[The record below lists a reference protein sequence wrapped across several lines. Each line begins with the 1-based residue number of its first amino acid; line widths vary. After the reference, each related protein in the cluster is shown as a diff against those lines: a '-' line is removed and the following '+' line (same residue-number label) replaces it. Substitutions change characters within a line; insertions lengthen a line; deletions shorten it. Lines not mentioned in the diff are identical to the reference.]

1 MSCGLSGDVSFYV
14 SSMTLVKETMDCNR
28 PPQMSCFTVW
38 SVIDYF
44 AELFASG
51 SQNKGLVKCS
61 QNVNEGPERLLTWK

>member
-28 PPQMSCFTVW
+28 PPQKVNTVW